1 MSVKNMG
8 AGEST
13 KGYLLAVAAAVLWAT
28 LGILGKFLYGYGA
41 DPLTVVAIR
50 ATVAFVTLACALAVV
65 DRRLLRLSRRDIPFF
80 ALYGLIGV
88 AFNYAAYFYAL
99 RWTTVT
105 TAVILLYTYP
115 ALVTLLSALFLGEEM
130 NRAKG
135 LALVLTFAGCFLA
148 VQGYDPGAL
157 RLNLYGMLFGLGA
170 GGSAAVYSLFGK
182 KALQRYDSWTAVCY
196 AFGFGAFF
204 LLLLLILRSPQALVT
219 VRYPWPAWAAI
230 LALAWFPTLLAYA
243 LFTASMK
250 YIEASRASITATLEP
265 VLASALAYLFLREGM
280 VWPQLLGAGLVLAG
294 VVVLQFQVSNSQGGD
309 CRDKS
314 EEASF

>member
-1 MSVKNMG
+1 MRNADS
-8 AGEST
+8 GEST

-41 DPLTVVAIR
+41 DPLTVVTIR
-50 ATVAFVTLACALAVV
+50 ATVAFVTLAIALAVA
-65 DRRLLRLSRRDIPFF
+65 DRRLLHLSGRDIPFF

-99 RWTTVT
+99 RWTTVA

-115 ALVTLLSALFLGEEM
+115 ALVTLLSALFLGERM

-135 LALVLTFAGCFLA
+135 LALVLTFAGCFL
-148 VQGYDPGAL
+148 VTQGYDPGAL
-157 RLNLYGMLFGLGA
+157 RLNLYGILFGLGA
-170 GGSAAVYSLFGK
+170 GASAAVYSLFGK

-196 AFGFGAFF
+196 AFGFGALF
-204 LLLLLILRSPQALVT
+204 LIPLVILRSPQAFAA
-219 VRYPWPAWAAI
+219 VRYPWPVWAAI

-243 LFTASMK
+243 LFTTSMK
-250 YIEASRASITATLEP
+250 YIEASKASITATLEP
-265 VLASALAYLFLREGM
+265 VVASALAYLFLREGM
-280 VWPQLLGAGLVLAG
+280 AGPQLLGAGLVLAG
-294 VVVLQFQVSNSQGGD
+294 VVTLQFRASNSQGGD

-314 EEASF
+314 KEASF